1 MDRNKDQNAIVGVVA
16 IVLAFG
22 SFARTF
28 ADINL
33 DDGNQD
39 SVPIDYDTKEIEEV
53 RINLYSSGTSKHK
66 GKNAQECVVDE
77 QIKFVGEQ
85 LDKITNALEQFTA
98 NKTPH
103 LYEKVMSMEI
113 VGFDDNF
120 LCSVFDYL
128 VGRESE
134 AKAFLA

>member
-1 MDRNKDQNAIVGVVA
+1 
-16 IVLAFG
+16 
-22 SFARTF
+22 FARTF

-39 SVPIDYDTKEIEEV
+39 SVPIDYDTKEIEE
-53 RINLYSSGTSKHK
+53 
-66 GKNAQECVVDE
+66 
-77 QIKFVGEQ
+77 
-85 LDKITNALEQFTA
+85 
-98 NKTPH
+98 TPH

-134 AKAFLA
+134 AKAFL